1 MRTGQDRKGIRLVYH
16 YECEVFEAA
25 ALHVTWGINEG
36 DILSSPATACLGDI
50 YTLSRDTAPIHLR
63 LKIDG
68 ATRIAPDDG
77 ANHTGLPAGST
88 VRTCG
93 EMRLMSSDGELVTAL
108 LLDCCDRLFLLPLTP
123 MRAATGYALI
133 ALDQTESALRMSEL
147 VQGCFGAGARVTMG
161 DGSLCPVETLEAGM
175 EVRTRDH
182 GAQALRWIGQV
193 TLRAHGPFAPVT
205 FTPGTLGN
213 LGALTLGPLQRIF
226 LYQRGQDR
234 LGSRAEVLIQAQSL
248 VDGRKVLQRE
258 GGFVTY
264 YHLVFDDHQILYVE
278 GIPVESMLVS
288 RATVARLPEML
299 AQDLSERF
307 PHLNQHAHFAQDL
320 PTEQVTPDIRDTLLR
335 QKEK

>member
-1 MRTGQDRKGIRLVYH
+1 MVYH

-25 ALHVTWGINEG
+25 ALQVTWGINEG
-36 DILSSPATACLGDI
+36 DTLSDPAFACLGDI
-50 YTLSRDTAPIHLR
+50 YTLSRDQAPVHLR
-63 LKIDG
+63 LKIDD
-68 ATRIAPDDG
+68 ATRIAPDHD
-77 ANHTGLPAGST
+77 ANQTGLPAGSE
-88 VRTCG
+88 VRTRG
-93 EMRLMSSDGELVTAL
+93 EMRLMSSDGELATAL
-108 LLDCCDRLFLLPLTP
+108 IIECCDKLLFLPLNP
-123 MRAATGYALI
+123 MRAETGYALI
-133 ALDQTESALRMSEL
+133 ALEETGTALRMSEL

-161 DGSLCPVETLEAGM
+161 DGSLCTVEKLQAGM

-182 GAQALRWIGQV
+182 GPQALRWIGQV

-205 FTPGTLGN
+205 FASGTLGN

-226 LYQRGQDR
+226 LYQRGQRR

-264 YHLVFDDHQILYVE
+264 YHLVFDDHQIIYVE

-288 RATVARLPEML
+288 RATVARLPEVL
-299 AQDLSERF
+299 AKDLSERF
-307 PHLNQHAHFAQDL
+307 PHLNQNAHFAQDL
-320 PTEQVTPDIRDTLLR
+320 PTEQVTADIRDTLLR